1 MVADVLVT
9 CQIIDGFE
17 VLGGGRKLNKDNPRK
32 EEIRKSERKRSMSE
46 ISWMIM
52 FLKLGE
58 YGRERNFQSSEL
70 KVFFLCISVAWSI
83 GDSSVTIVSKPG

>member
-1 MVADVLVT
+1 VADKLVT

-17 VLGGGRKLNKDNPRK
+17 VLGGGRKPNNDDPRK
-32 EEIRKSERKRSMSE
+32 EEIRKSERKRSMPE
-46 ISWMIM
+46 ISQTIV

-58 YGRERNFQSSEL
+58 DGKKRNFQSWEL
-70 KVFFLCISVAWSI
+70 KVLVLCISVAWSM